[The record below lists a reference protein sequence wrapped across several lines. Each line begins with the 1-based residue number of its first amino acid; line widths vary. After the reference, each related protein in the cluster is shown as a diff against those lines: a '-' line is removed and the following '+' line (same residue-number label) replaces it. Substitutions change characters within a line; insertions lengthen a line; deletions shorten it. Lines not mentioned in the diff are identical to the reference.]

1 MHAVPPLPTFT
12 LWTGLLAPEVV
23 TKALA
28 QGMPDLIPACS
39 GGDVCDVMNLGVNP
53 RNNSPWLEATNDAV
67 GFGAHSGGDG
77 EDGIMHITEP
87 GCRNNPVEILE
98 AKAPMIIDR
107 YGFRVDS
114 GGPGRNRGGVGVER
128 AYRFLAPTTAI
139 VINYK
144 TRTRPWSVGGGQV
157 GVNNTVVLH
166 EGTDQAEEV
175 GFSTTHFD
183 TGGKIT
189 NLTGGGG
196 GWGNPFDREPER
208 VLRDVREGYVTV
220 EAARRDYGVVIDS
233 ASLTVNEA
241 ATKAVRAEATA

>member
-1 MHAVPPLPTFT
+1 
-12 LWTGLLAPEVV
+12 
-23 TKALA
+23 
-28 QGMPDLIPACS
+28 
-39 GGDVCDVMNLGVNP
+39 
-53 RNNSPWLEATNDAV
+53 
-67 GFGAHSGGDG
+67 
-77 EDGIMHITEP
+77 MHITEP

-114 GGPGRNRGGVGVER
+114 GGAGKNRGGVGIER

-144 TRTRPWSVGGGQV
+144 TRTKPWSVGGGQV
-157 GVNNTVVLH
+157 GVNNTVVLN

-183 TGGKIT
+183 AGGKIT

-196 GWGNPFDREPER
+196 GWGNAFEREPER
-208 VLRDVREGYVTV
+208 VLRDVREGYVSIG
-220 EAARRDYGVVIDS
+220 AAHRDYGVVIDPDTF
-233 ASLTVNEA
+233 TVDDAATEA
-241 ATKAVRAEATA
+241 ARAGKNAG